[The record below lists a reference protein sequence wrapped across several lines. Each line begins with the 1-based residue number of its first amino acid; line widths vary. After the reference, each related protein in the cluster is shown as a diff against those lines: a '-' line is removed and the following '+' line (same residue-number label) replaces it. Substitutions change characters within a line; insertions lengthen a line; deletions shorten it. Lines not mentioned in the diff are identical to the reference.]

1 MNAGFVYPGLYRS
14 VGESRF
20 PRVWENTKS
29 AKTDRNQ
36 RTMPGTERGKKK
48 DTERKEAE
56 RGREKERE
64 RQRERKRGAERDK
77 KIYFETDR
85 KEPEN
90 YARYRERERERE

>member
-36 RTMPGTERGKKK
+36 RTMPGTARGKKK
-48 DTERKEAE
+48 DTERKREREKEAE
-56 RGREKERE
+56 RCREKQRE
-64 RQRERKRGAERDK
+64 RQRDT
-77 KIYFETDR
+77 KIIF
-85 KEPEN
+85 
-90 YARYRERERERE
+90 